1 MNYKAPRLGIDRF
14 LALRWADMALDLY
27 MVNDDK
33 SKARKQFRNW
43 LSQEID
49 GQISADKTAYQ
60 INRIWLIENDPFEYL
75 RIMAISNGITNNHRC
90 RSILHYG
97 LAVNVFPF
105 FANVCRVTG
114 RLLNLQPSCTN
125 RDIYQRV
132 HEIYG
137 NPASIERASHRT
149 IQTLIDWG
157 LLTNRDGGIS
167 TKEILVS
174 DSRTTEW
181 LLTALI
187 SAHTTDRIPLVDI
200 VKAPELLG
208 IRFED
213 ARAAIRSASFL
224 RLEYANGFEM
234 ISVTNEQD

>member
-60 INRIWLIENDPFEYL
+60 INRIWLGENDPFEKL
-75 RIMAISNGITNNHRC
+75 RKMAISNGLTDNHRN
-90 RSILHYG
+90 RPILHYG
-97 LAVNVFPF
+97 LAINVFPLF
-105 FANVCRVTG
+105 NDICKAIG
-114 RLLNLQPSCTN
+114 RLLNLQPTCIS
-125 RDIYQRV
+125 RDIYHRV
-132 HEIYG
+132 QEKYG
-137 NPASIERASHRT
+137 NPASIEQASRRT

-157 LLTNRDGGIS
+157 FLSNHDGSILIKEFLIS
-167 TKEILVS
+167 DPLA
-174 DSRTTEW
+174 TEW
-181 LLTALI
+181 LLIALI
-187 SAHTTDRIPLVDI
+187 SAQSTDKIPLIDA

-213 ARAAIRSASFL
+213 ARAAIRSASKL
-224 RLEYANGFEM
+224 RIERLMDVELVIM
-234 ISVTNEQD
+234 VD

>member
-1 MNYKAPRLGIDRF
+1 MNYKPPRLGMDRF

-33 SKARKQFRNW
+33 SKARKLFRNW

-60 INRIWLIENDPFEYL
+60 INRIWLVEDDPFENL
-75 RIMAISNGITNNHRC
+75 RKMAISNGLTDNHRN
-90 RSILHYG
+90 RPTLHYG
-97 LAVNVFPF
+97 LAINVFPL
-105 FANVCRVTG
+105 FADVCRVTG
-114 RLLNLQPSCTN
+114 RLLNLQSTCTN
-125 RDIYQRV
+125 RDIYQRIQ
-132 HEIYG
+132 EKYG
-137 NPASIERASHRT
+137 NPASIERASYRT

-157 LLTNRDGGIS
+157 FLSNHDGSIT
-167 TKEILVS
+167 TKEFLVS
-174 DSRTTEW
+174 DSMTTEW

-187 SAHTTDRIPLVDI
+187 SVHSTDRIPLVDV

-213 ARAAIRSASFL
+213 ARAVIRSASTL
-224 RLEYANGFEM
+224 RIERLLDIEM
-234 ISVTNEQD
+234 VIMID

>member
-27 MVNDDK
+27 MVNNDK
-33 SKARKQFRNW
+33 SKARKQFRSW
-43 LSQEID
+43 LSQEIE

-60 INRIWLIENDPFEYL
+60 INRIWLIENDPFENL
-75 RIMAISNGITNNHRC
+75 RKMAILNGLTNNHKC

-97 LAVNVFPF
+97 MAINVFPLF
-105 FANVCRVTG
+105 GDVCRVAG

-125 RDIYQRV
+125 QDIYQRV
-132 HEIYG
+132 QEKYS
-137 NPASIERASHRT
+137 NPASIERASYRT
-149 IQTLIDWG
+149 IQTLIDWD
-157 LLTNRDGGIS
+157 LLTNPDGDIS
-167 TKEILVS
+167 TKEIFVS
-174 DSRTTEW
+174 DPLTIEW

-187 SAHTTDRIPLVDI
+187 SAHSTERIPLVDL

-213 ARAAIRSASFL
+213 ARAAIRSASKL
-224 RLEYANGFEM
+224 RIERLMDVEM
-234 ISVTNEQD
+234 VIMVD